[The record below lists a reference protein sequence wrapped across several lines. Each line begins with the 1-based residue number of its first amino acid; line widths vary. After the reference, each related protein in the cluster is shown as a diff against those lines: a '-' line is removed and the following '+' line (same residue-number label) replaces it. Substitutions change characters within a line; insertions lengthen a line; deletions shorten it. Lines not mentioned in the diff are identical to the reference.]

1 MVVFCCCTSARSSK
15 TRSTAPRSPET
26 VLPSLPPPAR
36 LPGPLTLNPVNPLST
51 ETSPR
56 SLSSLQPSV
65 PANIS
70 PIEPIELGQLVVEDS
85 DSEDEPDHPA
95 PHNKSTSTLQLV
107 RTRIRRHLSQDSLS
121 KKKARSAVGF
131 TKEEIQR
138 RAELKRLMHKRIQ
151 EELRSEEGQESTR
164 SEVSSDRHPGSPK
177 IDLLPGGGP
186 RDNIEFVVTEDSR
199 PNSPGMNRP
208 EPDTDQT
215 CNDETQDH
223 PSAYPEALAPVAAN
237 FKTVRERSSF
247 PEMPA
252 SPDLVPRRYPST
264 GETSSIGSWRLSYSA
279 GQLDELFN
287 YIDRGETS
295 ARADAL
301 RCSSVSPPESVV
313 HISVSSGLHPPRH
326 THSLS
331 RSHSSPARPGTQG
344 NETTSIVEQSP
355 LSVWL
360 RSQGLRSRSS
370 SLARSSDQEFEQGAS
385 VQQAEVVYLRRWSSV
400 QNSAVP
406 EAEIQKPEIVHLY
419 DMDIHRQLGTRSHNT
434 PMDSPT
440 RSRSVRNSGASGSV
454 GVHTSG
460 STIPPSSDPPSD
472 KSACN
477 QSEVILAAQDP
488 NNLGTKSSSVYP
500 STGQSLQPS
509 AGASTLDL
517 PGTLAPHHVVPAFT
531 LPGFKW
537 LDTVNNPHL
546 VGGSVESLHQAAG
559 ENSVNNGSAV
569 LERHPADHRSSSATT
584 ADASSRFRKESQ
596 LDTVEK
602 SIGYFNLGH
611 GAPALI
617 VKRFRKEADTPPPEP
632 VKHSFLA
639 RLHLT
644 LPRRA
649 KLAPRNFDGATIEQ
663 EQQDQGSDAEP
674 EPASPPVR
682 QASGSKR
689 GRPDSWGTAIT
700 SPYHPLTP
708 ILSEY
713 EGSADDLWRA
723 TLQGGSQTK
732 PTETHSNKGHRR
744 GSSFPESLNRSLQAV
759 ADSEHSGGSS
769 GYIGVPSTEP
779 SCRFSSAPGSPVS
792 HTTDCGLSSIAET
805 TETPKHSSSTDNRSP
820 IYAAFR
826 THYPTKSMDL
836 TRDHPKSLVPRTSS
850 RLRDSSTPGERST
863 CVTPEMTMDRPPL
876 LVDDITRQPH
886 KSDSRLT
893 LKSSTQSIS
902 GKFGKVIKSSFG
914 KLVSH
919 RGFSNGT
926 SSKSLESLKRRGSGA
941 KTEILKLRKSQDV
954 GASHR
959 QGPDYWQLATPDR
972 GHKISL
978 STRMATLLHA
988 DSSSEDEKQPRL
1000 SRHHHTLRHRAPLTN
1015 LPQNTP
1021 VRDHQASDT
1030 TENSKGSSKSTE
1042 RFITPFSSFDH
1053 SNNDTASFHSCHAT
1067 DNKGS
1072 TTDINSIKSDGSLA
1086 CRLHVA
1092 SAPHLNA
1099 LPVGEAKFQTW
1110 SGRERSRPLITAQ
1123 SMEQIRLRRV
1133 NTMVRVV

>member
-1 MVVFCCCTSARSSK
+1 MVAFCCCTSARSSK
-15 TRSTAPRSPET
+15 ARSTTLRSPEH
-26 VLPSLPPPAR
+26 VLPSPPPPAR
-36 LPGPLTLNPVNPLST
+36 LPGPLTLNPVNPRST

-70 PIEPIELGQLVVEDS
+70 PIEAIELGQLVVDDS

-95 PHNKSTSTLQLV
+95 SHNKSTNTLQLV
-107 RTRIRRHLSQDSLS
+107 RTRIRRHLSQESLS

-151 EELRSEEGQESTR
+151 EGLRSEEGQESSR

-177 IDLLPGGGP
+177 IELLPGGGP
-186 RDNIEFVVTEDSR
+186 RDNIEFSVVEDSR
-199 PNSPGMNRP
+199 PNSPGMNST
-208 EPDTDQT
+208 EPDADQT
-215 CNDETQDH
+215 CNDETQEH
-223 PSAYPEALAPVAAN
+223 PCAYPEALAPAAAG
-237 FKTVRERSSF
+237 FKITRERSSF
-247 PEMPA
+247 PEMPV
-252 SPDLVPRRYPST
+252 SPDLIPRRYPST

-287 YIDRGETS
+287 YVDRGETS
-295 ARADAL
+295 GQEDAL
-301 RCSSVSPPESVV
+301 RCSTGSSPEST
-313 HISVSSGLHPPRH
+313 GLHPPRH
-326 THSLS
+326 TPSLS

-344 NETTSIVEQSP
+344 NETASIAEQSP

-360 RSQGLRSRSS
+360 RSQGLQSRSS
-370 SLARSSDQEFEQGAS
+370 YLDRSSNQDSEQGAS

-419 DMDIHRQLGTRSHNT
+419 DMDIHRQLGTQTINT

-440 RSRSVRNSGASGSV
+440 RSRSVRNSGASGS
-454 GVHTSG
+454 GGAKTSG
-460 STIPPSSDPPSD
+460 STIPPSSDPLSD
-472 KSACN
+472 KSTFS
-477 QSEVILAAQDP
+477 QPEVILTPHDP

-517 PGTLAPHHVVPAFT
+517 PGTLAPDQLPPAFT

-546 VGGSVESLHQAAG
+546 VGESVENLDQTIG
-559 ENSVNNGSAV
+559 ENSANNSSAV
-569 LERHPADHRSSSATT
+569 LERRPEARRSSLGTT
-584 ADASSRFRKESQ
+584 ADAPSRFRKESQ
-596 LDTVEK
+596 MGTVEK

-639 RLHLT
+639 RLHRT
-644 LPRRA
+644 VPRRA
-649 KLAPRNFDGATIEQ
+649 KLVPRHFDGAATEQ
-663 EQQDQGSDAEP
+663 EQEQGPEWEP
-674 EPASPPVR
+674 EPASPPWR
-682 QASGSKR
+682 QVSGFKR
-689 GRPDSWGTAIT
+689 GRPDLWGTAIR
-700 SPYHPLTP
+700 SSYHPLTP

-723 TLQGGSQTK
+723 TLHGDTQKQQ
-732 PTETHSNKGHRR
+732 TETSSNKGHRR
-744 GSSFPESLNRSLQAV
+744 GPSFPESLNKRLQAV

-769 GYIGVPSTEP
+769 GYIGVPSTEH

-792 HTTDCGLSSIAET
+792 HITDCGLSSIAET
-805 TETPKHSSSTDNRSP
+805 TKTPKRSSSTGRQTP

-826 THYPTKSMDL
+826 THYPEKGGCFIHDYPQSPM
-836 TRDHPKSLVPRTSS
+836 PRAGS
-850 RLRDSSTPGERST
+850 RLRDSCTPGEQST
-863 CVTPEMTMDRPPL
+863 CVAPEMAMDRQATAM
-876 LVDDITRQPH
+876 DDTARQPH
-886 KSDSRLT
+886 KSESRLR
-893 LKSSTQSIS
+893 LKSSTQSFS
-902 GKFGKVIKSSFG
+902 GKFGKAIKSSFG

-919 RGFSNGT
+919 RGPSPGT
-926 SSKSLESLKRRGSGA
+926 NSRSLESLKRRGSGA
-941 KTEILKLRKSQDV
+941 KAEILKLQKSQDA

-959 QGPDYWQLATPDR
+959 QGLSYWHANTPDR
-972 GHKISL
+972 AHKVSL
-978 STRMATLLHA
+978 STRMATLLHSHGSPEA
-988 DSSSEDEKQPRL
+988 EKRQHHWG
-1000 SRHHHTLRHRAPLTN
+1000 HHHTLRHRAPLSA
-1015 LPQNTP
+1015 LPLNTP
-1021 VRDHQASDT
+1021 VRDRQASSTTDNSKDSAAT
-1030 TENSKGSSKSTE
+1030 TED
-1042 RFITPFSSFDH
+1042 RFITPLSSFYH
-1053 SNNDTASFHSCHAT
+1053 SNNDTASFHSCHAA

-1072 TTDINSIKSDGSLA
+1072 TTDIDSIKSDSTLVHQ
-1086 CRLHVA
+1086 LHVA
-1092 SAPHLNA
+1092 SAPHLSA
-1099 LPVGEAKFQTW
+1099 LPVGAAKFQTW
-1110 SGRERSRPLITAQ
+1110 SGKEKSRPLITVQ

-1133 NTMVRVV
+1133 NTGLNVV

>member
-15 TRSTAPRSPET
+15 TRSMTPRSPEP
-26 VLPSLPPPAR
+26 VLPSPPPPAR

-56 SLSSLQPSV
+56 SLSSLQTSV

-131 TKEEIQR
+131 THEEIQR

-151 EELRSEEGQESTR
+151 EELRSEEGQESSR
-164 SEVSSDRHPGSPK
+164 SEVSSDRRPGSPK

-186 RDNIEFVVTEDSR
+186 RDNIEFVVADESR
-199 PNSPGMNRP
+199 PNSPGMNS
-208 EPDTDQT
+208 EAPDADQT
-215 CNDETQDH
+215 YYDETQEH

-287 YIDRGETS
+287 YIDRGEPS
-295 ARADAL
+295 GHVDAL
-301 RCSSVSPPESVV
+301 RSSSGSQPESVI
-313 HISVSSGLHPPRH
+313 HISASSGLHPPRH

-344 NETTSIVEQSP
+344 NEAVSVAEQSP

-370 SLARSSDQEFEQGAS
+370 SLARSSDQDFEPAAS

-419 DMDIHRQLGTRSHNT
+419 DMDIHRQLGTRTFNT

-440 RSRSVRNSGASGSV
+440 RSRSMRNSGASGSG
-454 GVHTSG
+454 GVQTSG
-460 STIPPSSDPPSD
+460 STIPPSSDPPSN
-472 KSACN
+472 KSTFN
-477 QSEVILAAQDP
+477 HSEVILAPHDP

-517 PGTLAPHHVVPAFT
+517 PGTLAPHELPPAFT

-537 LDTVNNPHL
+537 IDTVNNPHL
-546 VGGSVESLHQAAG
+546 VGESVESLHRTAG
-559 ENSVNNGSAV
+559 ENSVNNSSAM
-569 LERHPADHRSSSATT
+569 LEGRSEARRSSPATT
-584 ADASSRFRKESQ
+584 GDTSSRIRKESQ

-602 SIGYFNLGH
+602 SIGYFHLGH

-644 LPRRA
+644 IPRRA
-649 KLAPRNFDGATIEQ
+649 KLVPRNFDGAVTEQ
-663 EQQDQGSDAEP
+663 EQDQASDSEP
-674 EPASPPVR
+674 EPSSPPLR
-682 QASGSKR
+682 QGPGFKR

-713 EGSADDLWRA
+713 EGSADDLWR
-723 TLQGGSQTK
+723 LGIRDDSQK
-732 PTETHSNKGHRR
+732 PEAETRGNKGHRR
-744 GSSFPESLNRSLQAV
+744 GSSFPESLNKRLQAV

-805 TETPKHSSSTDNRSP
+805 TETPKSSSSTGHRSP

-826 THYPTKSMDL
+826 THYPTRGSDFS
-836 TRDHPKSLVPRTSS
+836 RDYPRSPVARAGS
-850 RLRDSSTPGERST
+850 RLRDSSTPGEQSI
-863 CVTPEMTMDRPPL
+863 CVTPE
-876 LVDDITRQPH
+876 LVVDHPEAMNEARRQPH

-893 LKSSTQSIS
+893 LRSSTQSFS
-902 GKFGKVIKSSFG
+902 GKFGKAIKSSFG
-914 KLVSH
+914 KLVPH
-919 RGFSNGT
+919 RGPSNGT
-926 SSKSLESLKRRGSGA
+926 SSKSLECLKRRGSGA
-941 KTEILKLRKSQDV
+941 RAEVVKLQKSQDV
-954 GASHR
+954 GASY
-959 QGPDYWQLATPDR
+959 QSPKYWQTNTPNR
-972 GHKISL
+972 GHTISL

-988 DSSSEDEKQPRL
+988 DGSTEEEKHQHSSGHR
-1000 SRHHHTLRHRAPLTN
+1000 TLRHRAPLSA
-1015 LPQNTP
+1015 LPVNTP
-1021 VRDHQASDT
+1021 VRDRQASST
-1030 TENSKGSSKSTE
+1030 TDNSKDSATTTE
-1042 RFITPFSSFDH
+1042 RFITPFSSFYH
-1053 SNNDTASFHSCHAT
+1053 SNNDTASFHSCH
-1067 DNKGS
+1067 NKGS
-1072 TTDINSIKSDGSLA
+1072 TTDINSIKSDSTLVH
-1086 CRLHVA
+1086 RLHVA

-1099 LPVGEAKFQTW
+1099 LPVGAAKFQTW
-1110 SGRERSRPLITAQ
+1110 SGRERTRPLITVQ
-1123 SMEQIRLRRV
+1123 SMEQMRLRRV
-1133 NTMVRVV
+1133 NTAVRVV